1 MFDIP
6 LQLVTYQVPSVSASK
21 GKVKEEQTFHL
32 VYVTEHL
39 VEGDFNPK

>member
-1 MFDIP
+1 MSHIP
-6 LQLVTYQVPSVSASK
+6 LQLVTYSVPSISTIK
-21 GKVKEEQTFHL
+21 GKVTEEQTFHL